1 VNPSCT
7 YLAPHIQPGIA
18 NAAGQPC
25 GLRFAE
31 AIHVT
36 SLNRALRIGLI
47 SWKKPYAPHDP
58 AKVLLDLATIV
69 ILGGGALTG
78 LDSIRDEPVIYG
90 QVGSNPTVV

>member
-1 VNPSCT
+1 MWTRRKALLTRDKAIFHNNRIP
-7 YLAPHIQPGIA
+7 

-25 GLRFAE
+25 GLLFAE
-31 AIHVT
+31 AIHIT
-36 SLNRALRIGLI
+36 SLNRALRKGLV

-78 LDSIRDEPVIYG
+78 LDSTRDEPVI
-90 QVGSNPTVV
+90 